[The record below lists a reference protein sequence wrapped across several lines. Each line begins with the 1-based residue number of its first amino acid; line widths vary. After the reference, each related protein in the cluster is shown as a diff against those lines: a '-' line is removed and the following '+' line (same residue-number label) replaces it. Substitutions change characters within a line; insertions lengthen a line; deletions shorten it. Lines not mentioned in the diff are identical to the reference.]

1 MSSNGT
7 CHKHHAPEDPP
18 GLFQNGSAVF
28 QAHHVGW
35 IVCGSFTAVAAV
47 ASFWLIDKHL
57 QWYTNKREQRYIV
70 RLLFLVPI
78 YALISFA
85 SFLFWNNAT
94 PLILVRDAYEA
105 IVLTAFF
112 YLLLVYL
119 SPDPEEQKRIFLRAG
134 LSKANDQAA
143 RQKGAKLLRWMWPLG
158 FIKKKPKDGLYFL
171 QLMKWGVLQ
180 YCVIRPVTTLIAVI
194 LDYAGYYCE
203 SSWSPVWGH
212 LWIVIIISISVT
224 IAMYCLIQLYL
235 PVSKELKHHR
245 PILKLFSVKAVVFLT
260 FWQATLLSG
269 LSMLGVVKDTKYMTA
284 EDINIGIGAILECFE
299 MMIFAFVH
307 IKAFTY
313 KPYRPF
319 HNPASKDPPPQRTP
333 RFRSLG
339 HALDFRETFR
349 EIWTGCIY
357 MFDKMRGREPSP
369 DFSARRAAHYERAFG
384 QSRPSQLENKVKVE
398 GVAKKSK
405 LNSKL
410 TPSSDI
416 TVNQQVEVDVAGERQ
431 WLGLGDD
438 YGYGLGYF
446 RRERSEGLSV
456 QIEKELQQ
464 RGYGANDSVHAVQGS
479 TGHGSSKPLESAIP
493 IRRERSW
500 WRNLYDQIS
509 TSQSSYPKEV
519 PETNLTP
526 SLPRRLQSKPRSR
539 RQSEAQHTLL
549 QQGDHDLDD
558 PPPSS
563 YLNAETYS
571 PDLLPKFNRVSP
583 SESGAS
589 IDTDVLPPLSYQG
602 RRRSYRPKTHK
613 HSGSGAALLPRRP
626 LDSPPPESS
635 IDVVELAPHGSD
647 RNDLLSV
654 PTSSY
659 YNRSDSLLNRIFPPS
674 EVGSFEGRSRVET
687 DSAYSLPHAEGPL
700 GQPRATPSG
709 RLVLTSSPR
718 SSTSEFGITGDR
730 RQHVHEQVYHPSAST
745 YALHAPW
752 TADILHHPGS
762 VSHASDINNEYGE
775 PPPLPEK
782 DISYV
787 PSFRRPH
794 RRDPAHSRHR
804 TPIDSAASLP
814 SLPEGV
820 QFTAPLPPWL
830 VSQNDTE
837 RSSTLVDTPTSPQS
851 AYFSD
856 NRSSY
861 ADSQWSSPPTPHA
874 KPIRRKSSDI
884 SAHPPLPSGAAAPS
898 MVPYELQ
905 PPPQTQAWSESC
917 HVDPDVTDTPPLHG
931 SQYPESADDN
941 IVFPPPRTCS
951 TAFLRDRDDGRCYA
965 NTGSRS
971 SPFSTARRL

>member
-1 MSSNGT
+1 MLSSKLIMWV
-7 CHKHHAPEDPP
+7 CHTICPLNSTLTQPIS
-18 GLFQNGSAVF
+18 Q
-28 QAHHVGW
+28 VGW

-47 ASFWLIDKHL
+47 ASFWLINKHL

-119 SPDPEEQKRIFLRAG
+119 SPDPEEQKRIFLKAG
-134 LSKANDQAA
+134 LSKANDQ
-143 RQKGAKLLRWMWPLG
+143 
-158 FIKKKPKDGLYFL
+158 DGLYFL

-180 YCVIRPVTTLIAVI
+180 YCVIRPLTTLIAVI

-212 LWIVIIISISVT
+212 VWIVIIISISVT

-235 PVSKELKHHR
+235 PVSKELKPHR

-319 HNPASKDPPPQRTP
+319 HNPASKDPPPRRTP

-349 EIWTGCIY
+349 EIWIGCVY

-384 QSRPSQLENKVKVE
+384 QSRPSQIEPKAAVE
-398 GVAKKSK
+398 GGVKKAKSK
-405 LNSKL
+405 PQLS
-410 TPSSDI
+410 PSNDI
-416 TVNQQVEVDVAGERQ
+416 TVNQQVEVDVSGERQ

-464 RGYGANDSVHAVQGS
+464 RGYGADYN
-479 TGHGSSKPLESAIP
+479 
-493 IRRERSW
+493 
-500 WRNLYDQIS
+500 
-509 TSQSSYPKEV
+509 
-519 PETNLTP
+519 
-526 SLPRRLQSKPRSR
+526 
-539 RQSEAQHTLL
+539 
-549 QQGDHDLDD
+549 
-558 PPPSS
+558 
-563 YLNAETYS
+563 
-571 PDLLPKFNRVSP
+571 
-583 SESGAS
+583 
-589 IDTDVLPPLSYQG
+589 
-602 RRRSYRPKTHK
+602 
-613 HSGSGAALLPRRP
+613 
-626 LDSPPPESS
+626 
-635 IDVVELAPHGSD
+635 
-647 RNDLLSV
+647 
-654 PTSSY
+654 
-659 YNRSDSLLNRIFPPS
+659 NRSDSLLNRIFPPS

-687 DSAYSLPHAEGPL
+687 DSAYSLPHAHAEGTL

-709 RLVLTSSPR
+709 RLVLSSSPR
-718 SSTSEFGITGDR
+718 SSTSEFGFTGDR

-745 YALHAPW
+745 YALHTPW

-762 VSHASDINNEYGE
+762 AHASQASDINNEYGE

-782 DISYV
+782 DLNYV

-794 RRDPAHSRHR
+794 RRDPAHARHR
-804 TPIDSAASLP
+804 PPVDSAASLP
-814 SLPEGV
+814 SLPEDV

-830 VSQNDTE
+830 ASQNDTE

-861 ADSQWSSPPTPHA
+861 AESQWSSPPTPHA
-874 KPIRRKSSDI
+874 KPVRRKPSDI
-884 SAHPPLPSGAAAPS
+884 SVHPSPSGAATLSS
-898 MVPYELQ
+898 MTPYEHEQQQQSSKPRRGAAMLT
-905 PPPQTQAWSESC
+905 PSSLSPAPRHHAADNTRNSSVVEMM
-917 HVDPDVTDTPPLHG
+917 DDVTPSRARDPLRSRQPVDSDDDISVSTFYTAA
-931 SQYPESADDN
+931 SQPRSA
-941 IVFPPPRTCS
+941 R
-951 TAFLRDRDDGRCYA
+951 
-965 NTGSRS
+965 
-971 SPFSTARRL
+971 ARR